1 MMLTTKRILEDTLK
15 DYDNLDLSKELSDEF
30 FNKFNHPKDKVL
42 LVISTYPL
50 RDKILLYKRYGK
62 SYNGPL
68 NTFEI
73 LFINETILHKL
84 QKALDSLDVTRKLV
98 YLRDII
104 NEDEELIITV
114 SKKCDLYDYLS
125 NKFGKD
131 LKQPILI
138 SYKNI
143 DNAIYREKKEK
154 LQREIQKF
162 KGIHRIKLIKPFHEK
177 FIKFKRADES
187 YEDFAK
193 RVNKIVFAH
202 LNETLLGE
210 VKLTYNENLLNV
222 IDCGRY
228 KKGETHTERLLK
240 AYNIVKLYLIK
251 QNERV
256 NNPRHYSPVESIL
269 REDINLEELLVELA
283 KINVRTL
290 ELMKLKY
297 GEDYQH
303 PSVVATLSKE
313 DNKYLTDTILYARK
327 RIRARHK

>member
-1 MMLTTKRILEDTLK
+1 M
-15 DYDNLDLSKELSDEF
+15 
-30 FNKFNHPKDKVL
+30 
-42 LVISTYPL
+42 
-50 RDKILLYKRYGK
+50 
-62 SYNGPL
+62 
-68 NTFEI
+68 
-73 LFINETILHKL
+73 
-84 QKALDSLDVTRKLV
+84 
-98 YLRDII
+98 
-104 NEDEELIITV
+104 
-114 SKKCDLYDYLS
+114 
-125 NKFGKD
+125 
-131 LKQPILI
+131 
-138 SYKNI
+138 
-143 DNAIYREKKEK
+143 
-154 LQREIQKF
+154 
-162 KGIHRIKLIKPFHEK
+162 
-177 FIKFKRADES
+177 
-187 YEDFAK
+187 
-193 RVNKIVFAH
+193 
-202 LNETLLGE
+202 NETLLGE

-303 PSVVATLSKE
+303 PSVVTTLSKE